1 MFFWGDD
8 DRAEYVKEIK
18 TVLGNYLPQIDEL
31 VHSLFMNVSPEIDKT
46 WGVLEQVAKNK
57 KESLTEILNR
67 HANDKMFKEDTL
79 AYYEALKERSIEEST
94 DSLLLDELKSIISK
108 IENYG

>member
-1 MFFWGDD
+1 
-8 DRAEYVKEIK
+8 
-18 TVLGNYLPQIDEL
+18 
-31 VHSLFMNVSPEIDKT
+31 
-46 WGVLEQVAKNK
+46 
-57 KESLTEILNR
+57 
-67 HANDKMFKEDTL
+67 MFKEDTL